1 MSDGNVVAIDGE
13 DYDAFT
19 EVLRTETVNWGTL
32 FDETPN
38 DKRYNHEDIPSIE
51 ELKQQSDWDDDDDN
65 DDRYP
70 DEYPPT
76 GRPVS
81 LLDDD
86 EIPI

>member
-1 MSDGNVVAIDGE
+1 WNQ
-13 DYDAFT
+13 
-19 EVLRTETVNWGTL
+19 TVNW
-32 FDETPN
+32 DEEYKDN
-38 DKRYNHEDIPSIE
+38 DKRHNHEDIPSIE
-51 ELKQQSDWDDDDDN
+51 ELKQQSDWDDSDWDDDDDN

-76 GRPVS
+76 GLPVP